1 MSVAAVPVSWTLK
14 QHWRD
19 YVILTKCRLVILAVF
34 ATLTGFL
41 MGSPRSIDY
50 ARLSW
55 TLIGAFLVG
64 AGSNALNQWWE
75 READA
80 HMERTRHRPLPD
92 GRMTPRE
99 AAAVGIGAVSL
110 GIGCLGWRVN
120 SLAGW
125 LAVATVVSY
134 VGVYTPLK
142 RLSSLCTLVGAVPGA
157 LPPVIGWVAARG
169 SLSVEAWVLF
179 GILFLWQLPHF
190 LALAWVHRAEYA
202 NAGFRMLPLGDP
214 DGLATARQMLVY
226 GFALLPTS
234 LLPTIIGAAG
244 RWYFVGALL
253 VGLWFVRATIAAAR
267 TRSDTVTQRL
277 FYASLGYLPMLMTL
291 MVLDK
296 VPV

>member
-190 LALAWVHRAEYA
+190 LALAVMFRDDYER
-202 NAGFRMLPLGDP
+202 AGFRMLTSLEPG
-214 DGLATARQMLVY
+214 GEITARQMVLY
-226 GFALLPTS
+226 GLALLPVS
-234 LLPTIIGAAG
+234 LFPT
-244 RWYFVGALL
+244 L
-253 VGLWFVRATIAAAR
+253 VGLAGRMYFYSAMGLGSLFLALAVRAAWDRSPQSAR
-267 TRSDTVTQRL
+267 QL
-277 FYASLGYLPMLMTL
+277 FLASVLYLP
-291 MVLDK
+291 VLLS
-296 VPV
+296 VLALNRT